1 MSDPEQVTSRLLTV
15 RRDAPVRPWSAKHW
29 MVLVV
34 VTAIGLGFSFVVTVY
49 LGLTHSP
56 KCGEVLPASS
66 RYFLQGCYIAI
77 AAVPY
82 ALVLPFRP
90 SGRLLIAASLVSSF
104 AIFSL
109 ADSYLASDTFFGPV
123 FCF

>member
-1 MSDPEQVTSRLLTV
+1 MSDSEQRTSRLLTV
-15 RRDAPVRPWSAKHW
+15 RRDAPVRRWSAKHW
-29 MVLVV
+29 IVLAV
-34 VTAIGLGFSFVVTVY
+34 VTVIGLGLSFVVTVY

-90 SGRLLIAASLVSSF
+90 SGRLLIAASLASSF

-109 ADSYLASDTFFGPV
+109 VESYLNPETFFGPV